1 MKILVITG
9 STRGIGYGLA
19 DAFLGLGCAVVVSG
33 RTQAAVDAAVTRLGA
48 KHEARR
54 VWGQACDVAI
64 YSQVE
69 ALWPAAKAHFGQIDI
84 WINNAG
90 VAHPVSD
97 FDKLSPDQ
105 MRTLVETN
113 VLGAMYGSRVALAGM
128 RAQGFGSL
136 YTMEGLGSS
145 GGRQVRGLSL
155 YGTTKAALRYLND
168 ALMLETRGTPIIVGA
183 LQPGMTVTD
192 MITKQY
198 EGQPEAWEKVK
209 PIFNILS
216 DRVETVAPW
225 LARKVLANTRSGARF
240 AFSSSGKL
248 AWRFLTA
255 PFVKRHVID

>member
-1 MKILVITG
+1 MKIVVITG

-33 RTQAAVDAAVTRLGA
+33 RTQAAVDPVVTRLGV

-54 VWGQACDVAI
+54 VWGQACDVAV
-64 YSQVE
+64 YAQVE
-69 ALWPAAKAHFGQIDI
+69 ALWSAAKAHFGQIDI

-90 VAHPVSD
+90 MAHPVSD
-97 FDKLSPDQ
+97 FDKLSPEQ
-105 MRTLVETN
+105 MRSLVETN

-128 RAQGFGSL
+128 RVQGFGSL

-168 ALMLETRGTPIIVGA
+168 ALMLETKGTPIIVGA

-192 MITKQY
+192 MLTKQY

-225 LARKVLANTRSGARF
+225 LAQKVVTNTRSGARF
-240 AFSSSGKL
+240 AFSTSSKL

>member
-1 MKILVITG
+1 MKIVVITG

-33 RTQAAVDAAVTRLGA
+33 RTQAAVDPVVARLGV

-54 VWGQACDVAI
+54 VWGQACDVTNYA
-64 YSQVE
+64 QVE
-69 ALWPAAKAHFGQIDI
+69 ALWSAAKAHFGQIDI

-90 VAHPVSD
+90 QAHPVSD
-97 FDKLSPDQ
+97 FDKLSPEP
-105 MRTLVETN
+105 MRALVETN
-113 VLGAMYGSRVALAGM
+113 VLGVMYGSRVALAGM

-136 YTMEGLGSS
+136 YNMEGLGSS

-168 ALMLETRGTPIIVGA
+168 ALMAEAKGTPIIVGA

-225 LARKVLANTRSGARF
+225 LAQKVLTNTRSGARF

-255 PFVKRHVID
+255 PFIKRHVID